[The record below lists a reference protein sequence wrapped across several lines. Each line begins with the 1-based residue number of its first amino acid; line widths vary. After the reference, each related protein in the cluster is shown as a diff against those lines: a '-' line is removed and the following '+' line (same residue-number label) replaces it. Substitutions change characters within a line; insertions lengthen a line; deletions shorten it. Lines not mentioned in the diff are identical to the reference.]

1 MRNTMNISL
10 LSGSHVL
17 ISKTS
22 VSMTF
27 LRLISD
33 HISLLQCKQWYAF
46 LFLLDAPPK
55 FRRIRWNGIKTLTW
69 TKNLVEKVKL
79 SGMKDRACR
88 QSTQAVN
95 PLQVWRLMKILEHCF
110 INCRYWHCTFA
121 CSGNNFNMFIK
132 HVNKCRYR
140 PIKCP
145 NRSCLSC
152 QPKWEL
158 EKHLETCTFSV
169 ITCPSKGC
177 GKMVRRSQLDEHLLS
192 CLNRNFHC
200 PNKKLGCHKKLT
212 FIESNDHSHSCLFV
226 PLNCDKCG
234 IYLQRKDL
242 HDHAES
248 CGKVEIQCSSCKKII
263 FREDQILHM
272 DDCLMA
278 DVTCQ
283 NIGCGLTMKR
293 YKGLQHKYVCLQRIS
308 DCPNQRNGC
317 KFKQNKPSM
326 ERHVMSCPFR
336 LVQCDICERM
346 KIFKDLDDHLKLCRD
361 KKKCENCGMTV
372 TRYLKKMFKTLD
384 IYDLQEIT

>member
-17 ISKTS
+17 FSKTS

-69 TKNLVEKVKL
+69 TNYLVEKVKL
-79 SGMKDRACR
+79 SEMKDRACR

-110 INCRYWHCTFA
+110 MHCRYGHCTFA
-121 CSGNNFNMFIK
+121 CNGKNFNMFIK
-132 HVNKCRYR
+132 HVNECRYR

-177 GKMVRRSQLDEHLLS
+177 GKMVRRNQLDEHFIVQIKNLDAI
-192 CLNRNFHC
+192 RN
-200 PNKKLGCHKKLT
+200 
-212 FIESNDHSHSCLFV
+212 
-226 PLNCDKCG
+226 
-234 IYLQRKDL
+234 
-242 HDHAES
+242 
-248 CGKVEIQCSSCKKII
+248 
-263 FREDQILHM
+263 
-272 DDCLMA
+272 
-278 DVTCQ
+278 
-283 NIGCGLTMKR
+283 
-293 YKGLQHKYVCLQRIS
+293 
-308 DCPNQRNGC
+308 
-317 KFKQNKPSM
+317 
-326 ERHVMSCPFR
+326 
-336 LVQCDICERM
+336 
-346 KIFKDLDDHLKLCRD
+346 
-361 KKKCENCGMTV
+361 
-372 TRYLKKMFKTLD
+372 
-384 IYDLQEIT
+384 